1 MAIDPYLIGTAVF
14 GPASVICALG
24 WLGAANVARATGE
37 TLDSIQRNAQIL
49 SSEYLACKSKLVKLE
64 RLEEQRLAHL
74 KAISRKGN
82 AASNEARRAKRKD
95 ATDKTMAELVATNM
109 RSHAQ
114 VVAPV
119 KAKRTRAKNAAVNA

>member
-1 MAIDPYLIGTAVF
+1 MAIDPYLIATAILA
-14 GPASVICALG
+14 PASAVCALG
-24 WLGAANVARATGE
+24 WIGAANVARATGE
-37 TLDSIQRNAQIL
+37 MLDSVQRNAQML

-64 RLEEQRLAHL
+64 RQEEQRLAHL

-95 ATDKTMAELVATNM
+95 ATDKTMAELVSTNF
-109 RSHAQ
+109 RSHPQ

>member
-1 MAIDPYLIGTAVF
+1 MAIDPYLIGTAIF

-24 WLGAANVARATGE
+24 WLGAANVARATSE
-37 TLDSIQRNAQIL
+37 TLDSIQRNAQII

-64 RLEEQRLAHL
+64 RLEEQRLANL

-95 ATDKTMAELVATNM
+95 ATDKTMAELVSTNF
-109 RSHAQ
+109 RSRPQ

>member
-1 MAIDPYLIGTAVF
+1 MAIDPYLIATAILTPATAV
-14 GPASVICALG
+14 CALG
-24 WLGAANVARATGE
+24 WLGAANVARATSE

-49 SSEYLACKSKLVKLE
+49 SSEYLACKARLVKLE

-82 AASNEARRAKRKD
+82 AASNAARRAKHQG
-95 ATDKTMAELVATNM
+95 AADKTMAELVKSDF
-109 RSHAQ
+109 RSRAQ

-119 KAKRTRAKNAAVNA
+119 KAKRTRAKKAEALA

>member
-1 MAIDPYLIGTAVF
+1 MAIDPYHIATAILT
-14 GPASVICALG
+14 PASAVCALG
-24 WLGAANVARATGE
+24 WLGAVNALRATRDE
-37 TLDSIQRNAQIL
+37 LDSLHANAQML
-49 SSEYLACKSKLVKLE
+49 SREYLACKSKLVKLE
-64 RLEEQRLAHL
+64 RLEEARLDHL

-95 ATDKTMAELVATNM
+95 ATDKTMAELVATNF

-119 KAKRTRAKNAAVNA
+119 KAKRTRAKKAETV

>member
-24 WLGAANVARATGE
+24 WLGAANVARATSE
-37 TLDSIQRNAQIL
+37 TLDSIQRNAQML
-49 SSEYLACKSKLVKLE
+49 SNEYLACKSKLVKLE
-64 RLEEQRLAHL
+64 RLEEARHAHL
-74 KAISRKGN
+74 KTISRKGN
-82 AASNEARRAKRKD
+82 AASNEARRAKRKG
-95 ATDKTMAELVATNM
+95 ATDKTMAELVATNF
-109 RSHAQ
+109 RSRPQ

>member
-37 TLDSIQRNAQIL
+37 MLDSVQRNAQML

-64 RLEEQRLAHL
+64 RQEEERHAHL

-82 AASNEARRAKRKD
+82 AASNEARRAKRKG
-95 ATDKTMAELVATNM
+95 ATDKTMAELVSTNF
-109 RSHAQ
+109 RSRPQ